1 MISNIKYGIK
11 DKKEYK
17 LSTELNMIIN
27 QKGKVNR
34 IPKIENKLYLLVN
47 GAINNNIWPINK
59 TERIMNIKLSLKMVG
74 INLISVSKKN
84 SLPYLYPSI

>member
-47 GAINNNIWPINK
+47 GAINNNI
-59 TERIMNIKLSLKMVG
+59 
-74 INLISVSKKN
+74 
-84 SLPYLYPSI
+84 